1 MNLHNDNTLHIN
13 SGSVGGSGGGIG
25 SGYKNF
31 EQSQEHKT
39 LGKFYP
45 SNHQMQT
52 NSMGGANPTNPT
64 SNKSSL
70 PNANSRNNNK
80 NSSQDDDKP
89 AKTSDQHVS
98 PKTGTIDPPT
108 LGPTGSLKSD
118 QFSTPKIPFP
128 PLKDLDATAT
138 PESTLFDGGNS
149 LLDIL
154 GPNTAHSRL
163 SAKDQKQKHNLSSIS
178 KNKESAHKIPEYDYE
193 SSSKKLEGHAKPFNS
208 STAKKTPRKIIK
220 KPPRKYSGMNEIH
233 KVKKQDV
240 ISRIKPNKDESAK
253 KQEMSEQEKHKEAS
267 NRIDYTDQ
275 PKWSG
280 RYINSIFKG
289 LSRDNSRNEVAAPN
303 QGNALQV
310 CLEKTVDRVSG
321 SRKRSDYSKKGTIDV
336 DLDSPLGSVSRSV
349 SPVAKKKSKKS
360 KKDKD
365 KKKLARSRS
374 RSRDDAKK
382 KKKGD
387 DGKRKK
393 EKKEKKRKDKY

>member
-1 MNLHNDNTLHIN
+1 MNLHNDNSLHGN

-52 NSMGGANPTNPT
+52 NSMAGANSINPT
-64 SNKSSL
+64 SSKSSL
-70 PNANSRNNNK
+70 PNTSSRNNNK
-80 NSSQDDDKP
+80 NSSHDDDKP
-89 AKTSDQHVS
+89 AKNSDQHVS
-98 PKTGTIDPPT
+98 PKTGIIDPPT

-128 PLKDLDATAT
+128 PLKDPDATAN
-138 PESTLFDGGNS
+138 PGSTLLDGGNS

-154 GPNTAHSRL
+154 APHTPHSRL
-163 SAKDQKQKHNLSSIS
+163 SAKEQKQKHNQSSIS
-178 KNKESAHKIPEYDYE
+178 KNKESASKNPDY
-193 SSSKKLEGHAKPFNS
+193 SYSPSKPPKPSNA

-253 KQEMSEQEKHKEAS
+253 KTEMSEQEKHKEAS
-267 NRIDYTDQ
+267 NRIDYSDQ

-289 LSRDNSRNEVAAPN
+289 LSRDNSLVAPGPGQPN
-303 QGNALQV
+303 QLQASQ
-310 CLEKTVDRVSG
+310 EKSGDRVSG

-336 DLDSPLGSVSRSV
+336 DLDSPALGSVSRET

-360 KKDKD
+360 KKDKG
-365 KKKLARSRS
+365 KKVARSRS

-382 KKKGD
+382 KKKPREGD
-387 DGKRKK
+387 GEKRKK
-393 EKKEKKRKDKY
+393 EKKEKKRKDKGY